1 MRIYIILTDDKRGG
15 TKMSNKESA
24 LLSIDNNKELFIDLS
39 DDIWEHPETGFH
51 EHFAMENYCRIL
63 EEHGFQIKKNLAGI
77 PTAFS
82 ASFGS
87 GKPVIG
93 ILGEFDAL
101 PGLSQEAGK
110 FVQKEKLP
118 GEAGHGC
125 GHNLLGVGS
134 LSAAFAVQE
143 YLKKGHGGTIIFFGC
158 PAEEN
163 GSGKGFMA
171 RDGVF
176 DELDAAFS
184 WHPDELTSCQTG
196 STLANYKICYRFKGM
211 SSHAAICPES
221 GRSALDAA
229 ELMNVGVQFLRE
241 HVKQEIRMH
250 YAFMDAGGTAPGVVQ
265 SHASLMYLLRAPQLY
280 QVKELYERVNKIA
293 RGAALMTETEVDIE
307 FVKACSN
314 ILVNRTLMEVM
325 QENMEQLGSVPF
337 TEEDMEY
344 AKKVCE
350 TPGMTDDYFPER
362 LSAVRNLEE
371 KKKLEEERKLP
382 LRGMVFPLS
391 ETEEVSPASSDV
403 GDVSWNCP
411 TAQISV
417 TTMPAGTPMHSWQEV
432 SVGKSG
438 MAHSGMLYAGKVIAG
453 SVIDVLEH
461 PEILEKAK
469 DELKGRMGEHTYV
482 APIPPG
488 VKPDLAN

>member
-1 MRIYIILTDDKRGG
+1 M
-15 TKMSNKESA
+15 
-24 LLSIDNNKELFIDLS
+24 
-39 DDIWEHPETGFH
+39 
-51 EHFAMENYCRIL
+51 
-63 EEHGFQIKKNLAGI
+63 
-77 PTAFS
+77 
-82 ASFGS
+82 
-87 GKPVIG
+87 
-93 ILGEFDAL
+93 
-101 PGLSQEAGK
+101 
-110 FVQKEKLP
+110 
-118 GEAGHGC
+118 
-125 GHNLLGVGS
+125 GVGS

-482 APIPPG
+482 APIPPE

>member
-1 MRIYIILTDDKRGG
+1 MNSKEAVSKYIEE
-15 TKMSNKESA
+15 NKEM
-24 LLSIDNNKELFIDLS
+24 FFGLS
-39 DDIWEHPETGFH
+39 DAIWEHPETGFH
-51 EHFAMENYCRIL
+51 EMFAMENYCRIL
-63 EEHGFQIKKNLAGI
+63 EEHGFCLKRGLAGI

-101 PGLSQEAGK
+101 PEMSQEAGALEQREA
-110 FVQKEKLP
+110 VP
-118 GEAGHGC
+118 GGAGHGC

-134 LSAAFAVQE
+134 LAAAFAVQE
-143 YLKKGHGGTIIFFGC
+143 YLKQGHKGTVIFYGC

-171 RDGVF
+171 RDRVF
-176 DELDAAFS
+176 DGLDAAFS
-184 WHPDELTSCQTG
+184 WHPDELTACQLG
-196 STLANYKICYRFKGM
+196 STLANYKVCYQFKGV

-241 HVKQEIRMH
+241 HVKQEIRIH

-265 SHASLMYLLRAPQLY
+265 SHASLMYLLRAPELH
-280 QVKELYERVNKIA
+280 QVRELYERVNKIA
-293 RGAALMTETEVDIE
+293 RGAAQMTETEVKID

-314 ILVNRTLMEVM
+314 ILVNRTLAEIM
-325 QENMEQLGSVPF
+325 QKNMDELGPVPF
-337 TEEDMEY
+337 TKEDMDQAE
-344 AKKVCE
+344 KVAA
-350 TPGMTDDYFPER
+350 TPGMMDDYYEEM
-362 LSAVRNLEE
+362 LSDVKNLD
-371 KKKLEEERKLP
+371 KRMKLAQEQKLP
-382 LRGMVFPLS
+382 LRGMVFPIPDK
-391 ETEEVSPASSDV
+391 EEVSPSSSDV

-432 SVGKSG
+432 SVGKSS
-438 MAHSGMLYAGKVIAG
+438 MAHCGMLYAGKAIAG
-453 SVIDVLEH
+453 SVIDVFED
-461 PEILEKAK
+461 PEILVKAK
-469 DELKGRMGEHTYV
+469 EEMKLRMGGHEYI
-482 APIPPG
+482 APIPPE
-488 VKPDLAN
+488 VTPKLDD